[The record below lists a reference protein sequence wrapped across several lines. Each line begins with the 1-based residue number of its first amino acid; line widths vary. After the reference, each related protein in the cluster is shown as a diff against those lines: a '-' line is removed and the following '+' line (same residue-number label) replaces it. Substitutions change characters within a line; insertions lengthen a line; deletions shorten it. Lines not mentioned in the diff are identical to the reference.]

1 MTGRKKYGGSKYCRR
16 GMLMTIVLSE
26 NLAPTVLEWVLNYID
41 SGAKLPKFKSLA
53 LSLTSNGAPSYLLT
67 VPVAASSVK

>member
-1 MTGRKKYGGSKYCRR
+1 
-16 GMLMTIVLSE
+16 MLMTIVLSE

-67 VPVAASSVK
+67 IPVAASSVK

>member
-1 MTGRKKYGGSKYCRR
+1 
-16 GMLMTIVLSE
+16 MTIVLSE

-53 LSLTSNGAPSYLLT
+53 LSFTSNGAPSYLLT
-67 VPVAASSVK
+67 LPVAASSVK